1 MPTLLITGANR
12 GLGLELCKQ
21 FLQSEWKVIATCRNP
36 ESATRLS
43 VLKDKYPKLL
53 SIHTLEV
60 SNGDHI
66 NELKTQLGETPI
78 DILFNNAGVY
88 AAESAEFGSSD
99 AVVWLDAFK
108 VNVISP
114 MKMMEVFVENVANS
128 DRKIM
133 ANMSS
138 KMGSIAE
145 TSTDGS
151 IAYRS
156 TKSALNMV
164 IARVALDLKEKG
176 IITLALHPGWVR
188 TDMGGANADFST
200 EESAISLIKIMNN
213 ASIKD
218 TGKFFDIDGSI
229 IPW

>member
-21 FLQSEWKVIATCRNP
+21 FLQSDWKVIATCRNP

-43 VLKDKYPKLL
+43 VLKDKYPELL
-53 SIHTLEV
+53 SVHVLEV

-66 NELKTQLGETPI
+66 NELKTQLGETLI

-88 AAESAEFGSSD
+88 AAESAEFGSTD
-99 AVVWLDAFK
+99 PVVWLDAFN

-128 DRKIM
+128 DKKIM

-138 KMGSIAE
+138 KMGSITEA
-145 TSTDGS
+145 STDGS

-188 TDMGGANADFST
+188 TDMGGANADLST
-200 EESAISLIKIMNN
+200 EESATSLIKIMNN
-213 ASIKD
+213 ASSKD